1 MVFVSDNYADKNRHY
16 TLILANMQVTVMQV
30 APSYSSFQSLVVI
43 VDYMYCI
50 GGVTLLLT

>member
-43 VDYMYCI
+43 VNYMYCI